1 MESFVRRSK
10 NWGKLFVALLLI
22 NLGYIIFP
30 YVVSAQEKLPGNIKI
45 GPVLVHPGFDLQ
57 EEYTD
62 NVFSEPKNPEYDWI
76 TTISP
81 SLLLQL
87 PFGPA
92 KEEAGVRKA
101 RHLLQVQYRA
111 AITQYVHHEWID
123 DVDHLAD
130 GLLNLDFP
138 GGLEFTMAQRYYLSF
153 IPPYTKEEQKK
164 DYTESDTLATV
175 SYRFASRYKAE
186 LSYKHEV
193 KDFEKPMMWYYH
205 GEWKEESDDY
215 SRDEVAATL
224 YYRFLPKTSVLFEYG
239 YYRVNNEDW
248 VGPSTDNTNQRVWVG
263 LSWEPGAKIT
273 GTLKGGFITKSFDDK
288 EGGSDEDNLGVQCE
302 LTYELSPYNRLI
314 LVGHREILQTY
325 LTTKTTPNYGSTYV
339 SSGINL
345 GFRHNFT
352 PKINGS
358 AEGVYENLDFKGM
371 GIYNKERQDNR
382 YGGGVSIEYNIQNWL
397 LLGLRYNYIYNNSN
411 FPEQKYKENRTMFRV
426 AAVL

>member
-10 NWGKLFVALLLI
+10 KWGNIFTALLLI

-30 YVVSAQEKLPGNIKI
+30 YVVSAQEKLPGNIRF
-45 GPVLVHPGFDLQ
+45 GPVMVHPGFDLK

-62 NVFSEPKNPEYDWI
+62 NVFLESRNPADDWI

-81 SLLLQL
+81 GLILQL

-101 RHLLQVQYRA
+101 SYLLQVQYRA
-111 AITQYVHHEWID
+111 DIIKYLHHDWID
-123 DVDHLAD
+123 DVDHLVA

-138 GGLEFTMAQRYYLSF
+138 GGLEFTMDQRYYIGF
-153 IPPYTKEEQKK
+153 IPPYTKEEPKK
-164 DYTESDTLATV
+164 DYTESDTIATV
-175 SYRFASRYKAE
+175 SYRFAGRYKAE

-193 KDFEKPMMWYYH
+193 KDFEKPMMWDYY
-205 GEWKEESDDY
+205 GKEESDNY
-215 SRDEVAATL
+215 YRDEVAATL

-239 YYRVNNEDW
+239 YYQVNNEDW

-273 GTLKGGFITKSFDDK
+273 GTLKGGFTAIRFDDK
-288 EGGSDEDNLGVQCE
+288 KGGNDEDNLGVKCE
-302 LTYELSPYNRLI
+302 LTYEFSPYNRLT
-314 LVGHREILQTY
+314 LEGHREILQTY
-325 LTTKTTPNYGSTYV
+325 LTTKTTPDYGSTYV
-339 SSGINL
+339 SSGINF

-358 AEGVYENLDFKGM
+358 VEGVYENLDFKET
-371 GIYNKERQDNR
+371 GIYDKERQDNR
-382 YGGGVSIEYNIQNWL
+382 YGGGVSTEYKIQDWL
-397 LLGLRYNYIYNNSN
+397 LFGLRYNYIYNNSN
-411 FPEQKYKENRTMFRV
+411 FAEQKYKENRVMFRMATV
-426 AAVL
+426 F